1 MICEKESVRKRDK
14 HTVLHARREGDI
26 NIWFKKNDV
35 LFIYLFIYFASSL
48 QGTSESYD
56 FGQNFVFIWPK
67 VVYSFLMAKSVVII
81 RTNINGTL

>member
-1 MICEKESVRKRDK
+1 M
-14 HTVLHARREGDI
+14 REGKGI
-26 NIWFKKNDV
+26 LMLGSRKTMF
-35 LFIYLFIYFASSL
+35 YLFIYFASSL

-81 RTNINGTL
+81 RTNINGTH

>member
-1 MICEKESVRKRDK
+1 MKRNRYESVIN
-14 HTVLHARREGDI
+14 TQCCMREGKGI
-26 NIWFKKNDV
+26 LMFGSRKTMFY

-56 FGQNFVFIWPK
+56 FGQRFVFIWPK